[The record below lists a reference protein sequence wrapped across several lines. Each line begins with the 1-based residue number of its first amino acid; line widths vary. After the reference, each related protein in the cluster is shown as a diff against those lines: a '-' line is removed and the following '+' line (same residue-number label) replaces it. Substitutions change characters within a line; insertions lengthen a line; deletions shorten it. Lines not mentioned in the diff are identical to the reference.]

1 MRKRRRGRRVSWV
14 WVWLLPEL
22 REGKTEAEARRKVLE
37 MVVVCGLVA
46 IWGTGIGWWFV
57 DPGLQLGH
65 WAFGLSALLAR
76 WRSER

>member
-14 WVWLLPEL
+14 WVWLLPE
-22 REGKTEAEARRKVLE
+22 EGKAEAEAEARRKVLE

-57 DPGLQLGH
+57 DPGCNWGTGPLV
-65 WAFGLSALLAR
+65 FR
-76 WRSER
+76 PC